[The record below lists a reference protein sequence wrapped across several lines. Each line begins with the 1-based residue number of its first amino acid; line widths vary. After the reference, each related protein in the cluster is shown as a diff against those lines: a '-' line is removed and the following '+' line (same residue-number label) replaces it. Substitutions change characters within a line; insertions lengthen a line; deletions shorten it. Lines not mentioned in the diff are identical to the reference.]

1 MAKHIVCLIIFIN
14 FLFGAHQ
21 DVIEVII
28 YFVNNI
34 YKDMNKKDDSIDLSE
49 FINKNTKKSK
59 YSDNNGRIDLSLF
72 IDTQKGGKTKLVDI
86 SKVFNPSKKKK
97 SKSRNTDKEKQ
108 KKKEYKR
115 LWNEKN
121 KLKIKTYNKMYKSAN
136 KDEVSKINHKYYE
149 RMKKKKKSKS
159 KSK

>member
-1 MAKHIVCLIIFIN
+1 MIKN
-14 FLFGAHQ
+14 
-21 DVIEVII
+21 
-28 YFVNNI
+28 
-34 YKDMNKKDDSIDLSE
+34 DDSIDLSE

-59 YSDNNGRIDLSLF
+59 HSDNSRIDLSLF
-72 IDTQKGGKTKLVDI
+72 IDKQKGEKTKLVDI

-97 SKSRNTDKEKQ
+97 SKSKNTDKEKQ

-136 KDEVSKINHKYYE
+136 KDEVSKINRKYYE
-149 RMKKKKKSKS
+149 RVKMKKKTKSKS
-159 KSK
+159 Q